1 MGSEVQT
8 AKMTSLS
15 TATLFKADGSSVEAG
30 PALEGKDL
38 ILFYFSA
45 HWCPPC
51 RKFTPMLAE
60 FYKEAASL
68 GVEVIFISRDKTE
81 EEMFE
86 YMKEM
91 HGDWLAIKYKSELSE
106 SLKEKY
112 KIEGIPTLVVM
123 RKSDGALLN
132 DLGEKQV
139 KEQKPAAETIATWKS
154 MEVKA

>member
-51 RKFTPMLAE
+51 RRFTPKLAE

-68 GVEVIFISRDKTE
+68 GVEVIFVSADQTE
-81 EEMFE
+81 EAMFD
-86 YMKEM
+86 YMKES
-91 HGDWLAIKYKSELSE
+91 HGNWLAIPFNS
-106 SLKEKY
+106 
-112 KIEGIPTLVVM
+112 
-123 RKSDGALLN
+123 
-132 DLGEKQV
+132 
-139 KEQKPAAETIATWKS
+139 
-154 MEVKA
+154 